1 MEIVGDFS
9 LINPYGVRAKGF
21 PCDWLGLRV
30 IQSSGLGLRVFRGNG
45 SGLRVRSPD
54 VHVMLLI
61 PLYLTGVF
69 SLFLSLILSSPP
81 HH

>member
-1 MEIVGDFS
+1 METVGDFS
-9 LINPYGVRAKGF
+9 LINPYGVRVKGF
-21 PCDWLGLRV
+21 PCVCLGLRV
-30 IQSSGLGLRVFRGNG
+30 DRSSG

-54 VHVMLLI
+54 DHVMLLI

-69 SLFLSLILSSPP
+69 SLFPFSHPLFPS